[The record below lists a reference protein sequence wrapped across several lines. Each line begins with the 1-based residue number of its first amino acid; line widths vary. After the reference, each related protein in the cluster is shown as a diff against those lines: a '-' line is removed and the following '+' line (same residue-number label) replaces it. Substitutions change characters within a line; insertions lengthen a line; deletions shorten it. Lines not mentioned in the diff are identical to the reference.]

1 MWTLTHYNRRSSLGK
16 VGRFGGNAVSGMMAG
31 TALVGGSS
39 TFVAFGPREEI
50 LRCLRSIEIYAP
62 SFDPLFDP
70 IVIRIAG
77 HTYDRSAFVFILLEL
92 VYDFEGL
99 VSDFG
104 DLLGRL
110 VFALTDDLDLVS
122 EALDAFEEI
131 RQTLEPGSSAMNE
144 PERKAPPAL
153 FGSDF
158 DPTLVRETDRE
169 RLMTELQLAQKRIL
183 DFGLRTR
190 LSIEV
195 ALSRPTR
202 DNVGLTLREIS
213 ELRSNLLHFEALLRG
228 SEERILEAIGV
239 FDRG

>member
-1 MWTLTHYNRRSSLGK
+1 MT
-16 VGRFGGNAVSGMMAG
+16 G
-31 TALVGGSS
+31 TAHGSS
-39 TFVAFGPREEI
+39 FVTFGPREEI
-50 LRCLRSIEIYAP
+50 LRRLRSIDIYTP
-62 SFDPLFDP
+62 GFDPLFGP
-70 IVIRIAG
+70 IVDRIADR
-77 HTYDRSAFVFILLEL
+77 TYDRSAFVFILLEL

-110 VFALTDDLDLVS
+110 VFSLTEDLDLVS

-131 RQTLEPGSSAMNE
+131 RETLDPGIAMKE

-153 FGSDF
+153 LSGSEI

-239 FDRG
+239 YDRG

>member
-1 MWTLTHYNRRSSLGK
+1 MTGPFLSTSSL
-16 VGRFGGNAVSGMMAG
+16 AV
-31 TALVGGSS
+31 S
-39 TFVAFGPREEI
+39 TFVAFGPRDEI
-50 LRCLRSIEIYAP
+50 LRRLRSIDIYAP
-62 SFDPLFDP
+62 AFDPLYDP
-70 IVIRIAG
+70 IVGRIAAR
-77 HTYDRSAFVFILLEL
+77 TYDRSAFVFILLEL

-110 VFALTDDLDLVS
+110 VFALTEDLDLVS

-131 RQTLEPGSSAMNE
+131 RQTLEPGLAMNE

-153 FGSDF
+153 LSGSEI
-158 DPTLVRETDRE
+158 DPALVRETDRE

-239 FDRG
+239 YDRG

>member
-1 MWTLTHYNRRSSLGK
+1 MGQ
-16 VGRFGGNAVSGMMAG
+16 
-31 TALVGGSS
+31 ALGSS
-39 TFVAFGPREEI
+39 SFVAFGPRDEI
-50 LRCLRSIEIYAP
+50 LRGLRSIDIYTPA
-62 SFDPLFDP
+62 FDPLFDP
-70 IVIRIAG
+70 IVDRIAG

-110 VFALTDDLDLVS
+110 VFSLTEDLDLVS

-131 RQTLEPGSSAMNE
+131 RQTLEPGNGMNE
-144 PERKAPPAL
+144 PERKAPPSL
-153 FGSDF
+153 LSGSEI
-158 DPTLVRETDRE
+158 DPALVRSTDRE
-169 RLMTELQLAQKRIL
+169 RLMTELQLAQKRVL

-239 FDRG
+239 YDRG